1 MNQFLDQYLSFVRNL
16 LPQNESGATSIG
28 LDIEA
33 SSCRMVELAKRGNTF
48 EIVRWATEAIEN
60 GDTAKAVRA
69 ILEKAK
75 HPSRNPISSV
85 QGKGTL
91 IRCVSMPRMPVED
104 LRKSLSLEADKYFP
118 FAQDQ
123 VYTDCFILDPE
134 SQDKKMNVLV
144 AAAKRDIIDSRIKLF
159 SGVGLQADYI
169 TLTPIAVAN
178 VIHMLGGDVLSAH
191 KNSEGDSGL
200 ALLNLGE
207 GLSNLVIFSGRNPKF
222 NRDIFIGNQ
231 DLAKRVSNALR
242 ISIPDAEN
250 FLNDPKDKL
259 ADVLTACE
267 SSLMNLISEM
277 RLSFDYFTTEYNVHI
292 KTLVLAGSITAV
304 PGFVDYFAKNLD
316 IKVEE
321 WNPFNGLK
329 IAESISKDELLKNSN
344 RLWGALGS
352 ALCQYD

>member
-1 MNQFLDQYLSFVRNL
+1 MKRILDQYLSFVRKL

-33 SSCRMVELAKRGNTF
+33 SSCRMIELAKHGNSF
-48 EIVRWATEAIEN
+48 EIVQWAVQAIEN
-60 GDTAKAVRA
+60 GDTAKAVRTV
-69 ILEKAK
+69 LEKVK
-75 HPSRNPISSV
+75 HPSRNPVSSV

-123 VYTDCFILDPE
+123 VYTDCYILDPD

-144 AAAKRDIIDSRIKLF
+144 AASKKDIIDSRVKLLN
-159 SGVGLQADYI
+159 GAGLQADYI

-178 VIHMLGGDVLSAH
+178 VVHVLGGDVLAPH

-200 ALLNLGE
+200 ALLSLGE

-222 NRDIFIGNQ
+222 NRDIFIGSQ

-242 ISIPDAEN
+242 ISLPDAEK
-250 FLNDPKDKL
+250 LLGDPKDKMQE
-259 ADVLTACE
+259 VLTACE

-277 RLSFDYFTTEYNVHI
+277 RLSFDYFTTEYNAHI
-292 KTLVLAGSITAV
+292 KTLVLTGRITSV

-316 IKVEE
+316 IKIET
-321 WNPFNGLK
+321 WDPFSGLK
-329 IAESISKDELLKNSN
+329 TAEGVSKDELFKNSN

>member
-1 MNQFLDQYLSFVRNL
+1 MKQFLDQYISFVRKV
-16 LPQNESGATSIG
+16 LPQNESGITSIG

-33 SSCRMVELAKRGNTF
+33 SSCRMVELTKRGTAF
-48 EIVRWATEAIEN
+48 EIVQWANQPIEN
-60 GDTAKAVRA
+60 GDTAKALRSL
-69 ILEKAK
+69 LEKAK
-75 HPSRNPISSV
+75 HPSRNPVSSI

-123 VYTDCFILDPE
+123 VYTDCYILDPD

-144 AAAKRDIIDSRIKLF
+144 AASKKDIIDSRVKLLN
-159 SGVGLQADYI
+159 SIGLQADYI
-169 TLTPIAVAN
+169 TLNPIAIAN
-178 VIHMLGGDVLSAH
+178 VMHALGGEVIVAH

-200 ALLNLGE
+200 ALLHLGE

-222 NRDIFIGNQ
+222 NRDIYIGSQ
-231 DLAKRVSNALR
+231 DLIKRVSNALR
-242 ISIPDAEN
+242 ISLPDAEN
-250 FLNDPKDKL
+250 ILGNPKDKL
-259 ADVLTACE
+259 PEILTACE

-292 KTLVLAGSITAV
+292 KTLVLTGSVTGV
-304 PGFVDYFAKNLD
+304 PAFVDYFAKNLD
-316 IKVEE
+316 IKVET
-321 WNPFNGLK
+321 WNPFSGLK
-329 IAESISKDELLKNSN
+329 IADDVSKDELFKNAN
-344 RLWGALGS
+344 HLWGALGS

>member
-1 MNQFLDQYLSFVRNL
+1 MNQFLDQYLSFVRKL

-33 SSCRMVELAKRGNTF
+33 SSCRMVELIKRGNSF
-48 EIVRWATEAIEN
+48 EIVQWASQVIEN
-60 GDTAKAVRA
+60 GDTAEA
-69 ILEKAK
+69 IRSLLGKTK
-75 HPSRNPISSV
+75 HPSRNPVSTV

-123 VYTDCFILDPE
+123 VYTDCYILDPD
-134 SQDKKMNVLV
+134 SPDKKMNVLV
-144 AAAKRDIIDSRIKLF
+144 AASKKDIVDSRVKLL
-159 SGVGLQADYI
+159 SSVGLQADYI
-169 TLTPIAVAN
+169 TLNPVAIAN
-178 VIHMLGGDVLSAH
+178 VIHTLGTEVLAAH

-200 ALLNLGE
+200 AVLHLGE

-222 NRDIFIGNQ
+222 NRDVFIGSQ
-231 DLAKRVSNALR
+231 DLVKRVSNALR

-250 FLNDPKDKL
+250 LLGDPKDKL
-259 ADVLTACE
+259 PEVWIACE

-277 RLSFDYFTTEYNVHI
+277 RLSFDYFTTEYNAHI
-292 KTLVLAGSITAV
+292 KTLVLTGSVTAV

-316 IKVEE
+316 IKVET
-321 WNPFNGLK
+321 WNPFSGLK
-329 IAESISKDELLKNSN
+329 IADGVSKDELFKNAN